1 MYATFELRKTLM
13 RCLVRILGFRRNF
26 RRKPAFDACTCRLQ
40 AKKKHRDLSPV
51 LDFLLLN
58 SVVGRE

>member
-1 MYATFELRKTLM
+1 MYATFELQKTLM

-26 RRKPAFDACTCRLQ
+26 RRRLVFGACTCGLQ
-40 AKKKHRDLSPV
+40 TKKKHRDLSPV